1 MRLAQD
7 SEKERILELLR
18 RDIHNCIYLY
28 IDIANYGIFTD
39 NIKVWIEEENSDISL
54 ILMKYYDSMQ
64 LYCAQEAC
72 NMDSVVSVL
81 RQYPVSMI
89 SGERKIIEQLA
100 IQCPEY
106 HPTYGEIFLMDRH
119 RKVIPDKIIEEA
131 IPDDTKEIAELICQD
146 KEIGGHYTT
155 QVLAEQL
162 EERIRT
168 HTGRSYI
175 IRENGIIIAHTATY
189 AEADGIAV
197 VGGTIV
203 HEAFRN
209 TNAYMML
216 SNYMLEQLALEG
228 KKAYTFATS
237 PKMIKYHELLHKK
250 CGEYGKMTKV
260 DSI

>member
-106 HPTYGEIFLMDRH
+106 HPTYGEVFLMDRY
-119 RKVIPDKIIEEA
+119 RKMLSDRSVEEA

-189 AEADGIAV
+189 AEAEGIAV

-203 HEAFRN
+203 REAFRN
-209 TNAYMML
+209 TNAYMTL
-216 SNYMLEQLALEG
+216 SNYMLEQLAIEG
-228 KKAYTFATS
+228 IKAYTFATS
-237 PKMIKYHELLHKK
+237 PKMIRYHELLHKK